1 LEIVKEND
9 EGFVGSGEDSEDLL
23 DEILEPFFALLRS
36 DRRYSRLTFE
46 PSCLE
51 DVLDGG
57 KNVGK
62 DSTFFPNRS
71 L

>member
-1 LEIVKEND
+1 
-9 EGFVGSGEDSEDLL
+9 
-23 DEILEPFFALLRS
+23 
-36 DRRYSRLTFE
+36 LTFE

-57 KNVGK
+57 KNVGE
-62 DSTFFPNRS
+62 DSTFFPDRS